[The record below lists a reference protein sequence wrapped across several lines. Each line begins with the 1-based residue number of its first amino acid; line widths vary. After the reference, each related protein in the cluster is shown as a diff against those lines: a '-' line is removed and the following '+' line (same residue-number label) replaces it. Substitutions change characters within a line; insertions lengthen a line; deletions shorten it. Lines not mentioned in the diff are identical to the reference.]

1 MENHEQKSEFK
12 HIVRI
17 ANTDLKGDKNT
28 LYSLRKI
35 RGVGF
40 MFANMA
46 CSLSKVE
53 GSKKVGELS
62 AEEVSRLDSVIKDPK
77 KFNVP
82 KWILNRRK
90 DYETGEDKHII
101 LGDLKFTTDNDI
113 KRLKKIKSYRGT
125 RHASGLPVRGQRTKS
140 NFRKNKGK
148 VSLGVVK
155 KAASRSKDGDKK

>member
-1 MENHEQKSEFK
+1 MENQEQKSDFK

-17 ANTDLKGDKNT
+17 ANTDLPGEKGI

-35 RGVGF
+35 KGVGF

-46 CSLSKVE
+46 CNLSKVE
-53 GSKKVGELS
+53 GSKRVGDLNDD
-62 AEEVSRLDSVIKDPK
+62 EVNKLDSVIKEPN

-82 KWILNRRK
+82 KWILNRRN

-113 KRLKKIKSYRGT
+113 KRLMKIKCYRGS
-125 RHASGLPVRGQRTKS
+125 RHGFGLPVRGQRTKS

-148 VSLGVVK
+148 VSLGVMK
-155 KAASRSKDGDKK
+155 KSAPKSGDKK